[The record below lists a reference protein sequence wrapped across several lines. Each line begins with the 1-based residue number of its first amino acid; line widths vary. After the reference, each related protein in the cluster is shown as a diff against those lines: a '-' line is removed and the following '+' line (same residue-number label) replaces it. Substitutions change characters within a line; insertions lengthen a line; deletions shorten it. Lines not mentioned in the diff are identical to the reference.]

1 MSYRVSDGWG
11 FNTES
16 KGTKG
21 TKGTKGNQIKGS
33 GELSTFQTNAKKLTH
48 LKLSFGESPEFTQ

>member
-16 KGTKG
+16 
-21 TKGTKGNQIKGS
+21 KGTKGNQIKGS

>member
-16 KGTKG
+16 KG

-48 LKLSFGESPEFTQ
+48 LKLSCGESPEFTQ